1 MSRFDRRLK
10 GVSDRP
16 GSGVCSTAP
25 PPFRMM
31 GGLMRNRNRN
41 RNRRNSMPVTN
52 RVVNNQS
59 VDTNATQ
66 QNLDSINLL
75 SSRDS
80 SLENRMLAK
89 HELKIEELEI
99 KVAQLE
105 SLKEEK
111 NNKIIELEKI
121 NKDNLVTINEYNM
134 KLEMM
139 IEYVKKLNGLIE
151 KVKGHM
157 SKEKLNRLELNISE
171 LN

>member
-16 GSGVCSTAP
+16 GSGVCSTGP

-31 GGLMRNRNRN
+31 GGLMRNRV
-41 RNRRNSMPVTN
+41 RRNSMPVTN
-52 RVVNNQS
+52 TVVNNQG
-59 VDTNATQ
+59 VDTNSTQ
-66 QNLDSINLL
+66 QNLDSINVL
-75 SSRDS
+75 SNRDN

-89 HELKIEELEI
+89 HELKIEELES
-99 KVAQLE
+99 KVA
-105 SLKEEK
+105 SLQELKQDK
-111 NNKIIELEKI
+111 TNKIIELEKI
-121 NKDNLVTINEYNM
+121 NKDNLVTMNEYNM

>member
-16 GSGVCSTAP
+16 GSGVCSTGP

-31 GGLMRNRNRN
+31 GGLMRNRV
-41 RNRRNSMPVTN
+41 RRNSMPVTN

-59 VDTNATQ
+59 VNTNSIQ
-66 QNLDSINLL
+66 QNLDSINVL
-75 SSRDS
+75 SNRDN
-80 SLENRMLAK
+80 SLENRMMAK
-89 HELKIEELEI
+89 HELKIEALEI

-121 NKDNLVTINEYNM
+121 NKDNLVTMNEYNM

-139 IEYVKKLNGLIE
+139 IDYVKKLNGLIE

>member
-1 MSRFDRRLK
+1 MSRFDRRLR

-41 RNRRNSMPVTN
+41 RRNSMPVTN

-59 VDTNATQ
+59 IDTNATQ

-75 SSRDS
+75 SSRDG

-99 KVAQLE
+99 KVRQLE

-121 NKDNLVTINEYNM
+121 NKDNLVTMNEYNM

>member
-31 GGLMRNRNRN
+31 GGLLRNRV
-41 RNRRNSMPVTN
+41 RRNSMPATN
-52 RVVNNQS
+52 EAVQNKRVSNKTTSIQE
-59 VDTNATQ
+59 
-66 QNLDSINLL
+66 NLDSINLL
-75 SSRDS
+75 SSRDN
-80 SLENRMLAK
+80 SLENRIITK
-89 HELKIEELEI
+89 HELKIESLEV
-99 KVAQLE
+99 KVAKLE
-105 SLKEEK
+105 SMRE
-111 NNKIIELEKI
+111 NNDNKIVELEKI
-121 NKDNLVTINEYNM
+121 NRENLETINEYNV

-139 IEYVKKLNGLIE
+139 VDYVKKLNELID

-157 SKEKLNRLELNISE
+157 SKEKLNRLELSISE

>member
-41 RNRRNSMPVTN
+41 RRNSMPVTN

-59 VDTNATQ
+59 VNTNSTQ
-66 QNLDSINLL
+66 QNLDSINIL

-89 HELKIEELEI
+89 HELKIEELEN
-99 KVAQLE
+99 KVASLE
-105 SLKEEK
+105 VLKQDK
-111 NNKIIELEKI
+111 TNKIIELEKI
-121 NKDNLVTINEYNM
+121 NKDNLVTMNEYNM

-139 IEYVKKLNGLIE
+139 IDYVKKLNGLIE

>member
-31 GGLMRNRNRN
+31 GGLMRNRV
-41 RNRRNSMPVTN
+41 RRNSMPVSNT
-52 RVVNNQS
+52 VVNNQG
-59 VDTNATQ
+59 VDTNSTQ
-66 QNLDSINLL
+66 QNLDSINVL
-75 SSRDS
+75 SNRDN

-89 HELKIEELEI
+89 HELKIEELEN
-99 KVAQLE
+99 KVASLE
-105 SLKEEK
+105 ELKQDK
-111 NNKIIELEKI
+111 TNKIIELEKI
-121 NKDNLVTINEYNM
+121 NKDNLVTMNEYNI

>member
-31 GGLMRNRNRN
+31 GGLMRNRV
-41 RNRRNSMPVTN
+41 RRNSMPVTN
-52 RVVNNQS
+52 TVVNNQG
-59 VDTNATQ
+59 VDTNSTQ
-66 QNLDSINLL
+66 QNLDSINVL
-75 SSRDS
+75 SKRDN

-89 HELKIEELEI
+89 HELKIEELES
-99 KVAQLE
+99 KVASLE
-105 SLKEEK
+105 ELKQDK
-111 NNKIIELEKI
+111 TNKIIELEKI
-121 NKDNLVTINEYNM
+121 NKDNLVTMNEYNM

>member
-16 GSGVCSTAP
+16 GSGVCSTQP
-25 PPFRMM
+25 PKFKMM
-31 GGLMRNRNRN
+31 GGLLRNRI
-41 RNRRNSMPVTN
+41 RRNSMPATN
-52 RVVNNQS
+52 SIVNNKS
-59 VDTNATQ
+59 VNSNTTQ
-66 QNLDSINLL
+66 QNLDSINVL
-75 SSRDS
+75 SNRDN
-80 SLENRMLAK
+80 SLENRMMAK
-89 HELKIEELEI
+89 HELKIEALEI
-99 KVAQLE
+99 KVAELE
-105 SLKEEK
+105 SLKEDK

-121 NKDNLVTINEYNM
+121 NKDNLVTMNEYNM

>member
-16 GSGVCSTAP
+16 GSGVCNTAP

-31 GGLMRNRNRN
+31 GGLMRNRV
-41 RNRRNSMPVTN
+41 RRNSMPVAN

-59 VDTNATQ
+59 VKTNSTQ
-66 QNLDSINLL
+66 QNLDSINVL
-75 SSRDS
+75 SNRDS

-89 HELKIEELEI
+89 HELKIEELES
-99 KVAQLE
+99 KVASLE
-105 SLKEEK
+105 ELKQDK
-111 NNKIIELEKI
+111 TNKIIELEKI
-121 NKDNLVTINEYNM
+121 NKDNLVTMNEYNM

>member
-31 GGLMRNRNRN
+31 GGLMRNRV
-41 RNRRNSMPVTN
+41 RRNSMPVTN
-52 RVVNNQS
+52 TVVNNQG
-59 VDTNATQ
+59 VDTNSTQ
-66 QNLDSINLL
+66 QNLDSINVL
-75 SSRDS
+75 SNRDN

-89 HELKIEELEI
+89 HELKIEELEN
-99 KVAQLE
+99 KVASLE
-105 SLKEEK
+105 ELKQDK
-111 NNKIIELEKI
+111 TNKIIELEKI
-121 NKDNLVTINEYNM
+121 NKDNLVTMNEYNM

>member
-41 RNRRNSMPVTN
+41 RRNSMPVTN

-59 VDTNATQ
+59 VDTNSIQ
-66 QNLDSINLL
+66 QNLDSINVL
-75 SSRDS
+75 SNRDN
-80 SLENRMLAK
+80 SLENRMMAK
-89 HELKIEELEI
+89 HELKIEALEI

-105 SLKEEK
+105 SLKETK

-121 NKDNLVTINEYNM
+121 NKDNLVTMNEYNM

-139 IEYVKKLNGLIE
+139 IDYVKKLNGLIE

>member
-31 GGLMRNRNRN
+31 GGLMRNRNR
-41 RNRRNSMPVTN
+41 RNSMPVSN
-52 RVVNNQS
+52 RVVNNQG
-59 VDTNATQ
+59 VDTNSTQ

-75 SSRDS
+75 SGRDS

-89 HELKIEELEI
+89 HELKIEELEN
-99 KVAQLE
+99 KVASLE
-105 SLKEEK
+105 VLKQDK
-111 NNKIIELEKI
+111 TNKIIELEKI
-121 NKDNLVTINEYNM
+121 NKDNLVTMNEYNM

>member
-31 GGLMRNRNRN
+31 GGLMRNRNR
-41 RNRRNSMPVTN
+41 RNSMPVAN
-52 RVVNNQS
+52 RVVNNRS
-59 VDTNATQ
+59 VKTNSTQ
-66 QNLDSINLL
+66 QNLDSINVL
-75 SSRDS
+75 SNRDS

-89 HELKIEELEI
+89 HELKIEELEN
-99 KVAQLE
+99 KVASLE
-105 SLKEEK
+105 VLKQDK
-111 NNKIIELEKI
+111 TNKIIELEKI
-121 NKDNLVTINEYNM
+121 NKDNLVTMNEYNM

-157 SKEKLNRLELNISE
+157 SKDKLNRLELNISE

>member
-59 VDTNATQ
+59 IDTNATQ
-66 QNLDSINLL
+66 QNLDSINVL
-75 SSRDS
+75 SSRDG

-99 KVAQLE
+99 KVTQLE

-121 NKDNLVTINEYNM
+121 NKDNLVTMNEYNM

>member
-31 GGLMRNRNRN
+31 GGLMRNRV
-41 RNRRNSMPVTN
+41 RRNSMPVSNT
-52 RVVNNQS
+52 VVNNQG
-59 VDTNATQ
+59 VDTNSTQ
-66 QNLDSINLL
+66 QNLDSINVL
-75 SSRDS
+75 SKRDN

-89 HELKIEELEI
+89 HELKIEELES
-99 KVAQLE
+99 KVASLE
-105 SLKEEK
+105 ELKQDK
-111 NNKIIELEKI
+111 TNKIIELEKI
-121 NKDNLVTINEYNM
+121 NKDNLVTMNEYNM

>member
-31 GGLMRNRNRN
+31 GGLLRNRV
-41 RNRRNSMPVTN
+41 RRNSMPATN
-52 RVVNNQS
+52 EAVQNKRVSNKTTSIQE
-59 VDTNATQ
+59 
-66 QNLDSINLL
+66 NLDSINLL
-75 SSRDS
+75 SSRDN
-80 SLENRMLAK
+80 SLENRIITK
-89 HELKIEELEI
+89 HELKIASLEV
-99 KVAQLE
+99 KVAKLE
-105 SLKEEK
+105 SMRE
-111 NNKIIELEKI
+111 NNDNKIVELEKI
-121 NKDNLVTINEYNM
+121 NRENLETINEYNV

-139 IEYVKKLNGLIE
+139 VDYVKKLNELID

-157 SKEKLNRLELNISE
+157 SKEKLNRLELSISE